1 MYVDLRSPA
10 ARRVYFSLFIL
21 HPSFLLMSQPLFSSL
36 FDETERRP
44 LTVSELTESVR
55 KAIEVR
61 FSSVWVE
68 GEISN
73 FKAHSSGHWYFTI
86 KDETAQLR
94 AKCFRSANSRIR
106 FRPTDG
112 LHIRARGRLTVYEAR
127 GEYELVV
134 EALDPVGAGALQV
147 AFEQLRDRL
156 KTEGLFA
163 PELKRPLPIFP
174 GRVGVVTS
182 PTGAAIRDIL
192 NVISR
197 RTRTVHVLFSPARV
211 QGEGASRD
219 IARAIKLI
227 NEHHE
232 RARRD
237 GKNRELV
244 DVLIV
249 GRGGGSAEDLWAFNE
264 EEVARAIRASAI
276 PVISAVGHETDFTI
290 ADFVADRR
298 APTPSAAAELVAA
311 REDQICSALAQM
323 GQNLSRLMRYKIVT
337 SRTRVQQQALSQA
350 FAEVRGKLR
359 DASTSTKSAR
369 HRLQILISDVLR
381 GARLRADPLSRSLAP
396 TQLLALVAES
406 RGRFDSAYSG
416 CNASIE
422 RRMEEA
428 AKRLGL
434 AAASLDALSPLAVL
448 QRGYAIA
455 QRDDGRLLRDASSVS
470 IGDRVKVRLSKGRI
484 DARVEGVESGD
495 HILKSRSDSDL

>member
-1 MYVDLRSPA
+1 
-10 ARRVYFSLFIL
+10 
-21 HPSFLLMSQPLFSSL
+21 MSQPLFASL
-36 FDETERRP
+36 FDEAERRP
-44 LTVSELTESVR
+44 LTVSELTEAVR
-55 KAIEVR
+55 KAIEAR
-61 FSSVWVE
+61 FASVWVE

-73 FKAHSSGHWYFTI
+73 FRPASSGHWYFTI
-86 KDETAQLR
+86 KDEGAQLR

-112 LHIRARGRLTVYEAR
+112 LHVRARGRLTVYEAR
-127 GEYELVV
+127 GEYELIV

-156 KTEGLFA
+156 QAEGLFA
-163 PELKRPLPIFP
+163 QELKRPLPVFP

-211 QGEGASRD
+211 QGEGAGRD
-219 IARAIKLI
+219 IARAIKLL

-232 RARRD
+232 RAHREGRNRD
-237 GKNRELV
+237 LV

-249 GRGGGSAEDLWAFNE
+249 GRGGGSTEDLWAFNE

-290 ADFVADRR
+290 ADFVSDRR

-323 GQNLSRLMRYKIVT
+323 GQNLARLMRYKIVDAR
-337 SRTRVQQQALSQA
+337 SRVQEQALSQA
-350 FAEVRGKLR
+350 FDEVREKLR
-359 DASTSTKSAR
+359 DAGAATSSAR
-369 HRLQILISDVLR
+369 HRLQILVTEAVRTAHGRADVLTR
-381 GARLRADPLSRSLAP
+381 SLTPAQLRARL
-396 TQLLALVAES
+396 AEA
-406 RGRFDSAYSG
+406 RVRFDSAYSG
-416 CNASIE
+416 CNIAIE
-422 RRMEEA
+422 KQMEEA
-428 AKRLGL
+428 QKRLAL

-448 QRGYAIA
+448 DRGYAIA
-455 QRDDGRLLRDASSVS
+455 QREDGSLLRDAKSVS
-470 IGDRVKVRLSKGRI
+470 IGESIRVRLAKGRI
-484 DARVEGVESGD
+484 AANVERVEET
-495 HILKSRSDSDL
+495 